1 VSLYRQAGRARRN
14 RRIAIGAGIAAIAV
28 VLLIV
33 ALASSGGGP
42 PSHAERVASARSAA
56 AEALDGIELLTVEYG
71 QAVRGG
77 SVVAATEF
85 GAAKADVQRARQ
97 SLSGHRADF
106 EEVDAAAFRRA
117 SDALG
122 ALAATV
128 ARRADITAAVKAARA
143 ALQPFA

>member
-14 RRIAIGAGIAAIAV
+14 RRIAIGAGIAAIAFV
-28 VLLIV
+28 VLV
-33 ALASSGGGP
+33 VVLASGGGGP
-42 PSHAERVASARSAA
+42 PSYGERVASARSAA

-106 EEVDAAAFRRA
+106 EAVDAAAFRRA